1 MGTGYSAEKQGFS
14 VSLIARSGHV
24 ADMRTLLHHLANND
38 ALRPRRDYF
47 LCSSVPSVSILG
59 FKVCVCVCAC
69 VCVCLLIIL
78 NPVTIPQMTE
88 QVWVNNRQIY

>member
-59 FKVCVCVCAC
+59 FKVRVRVRVRVCVCVC
-69 VCVCLLIIL
+69 VCV
-78 NPVTIPQMTE
+78 
-88 QVWVNNRQIY
+88 Y